1 MLRLVSFIVLLFV
14 LIIGIY
20 FGLLNADPVSVNY
33 YFGTYEMPLSL
44 LLVATLLIGA
54 LLGAV
59 ASIGIIF
66 RMRKRISN
74 LKREVSKQGR
84 ELEHNQALMQGR

>member
-74 LKREVSKQGR
+74 LKREVSKQER
-84 ELEHNQALMQGR
+84 ELENNQTLVQSR

>member
-33 YFGTYEMPLSL
+33 YFGAYEMPLSL
-44 LLVATLLIGA
+44 LLVATLLTGA

-74 LKREVSKQGR
+74 LKREVSKQER
-84 ELEHNQALMQGR
+84 ELENNQTLVQSR